1 MSWRAQYGKCDILR
15 YTGGVSR
22 IWQSPRYHLFICI
35 SALVQLISYQL
46 CNLLLSFEFKNYILE
61 TNSHCTPEI
70 LIYAV
75 GDLAT
80 SNLTLLSS
88 LTCLPASNPRGQHEN
103 FFFGFIFRLDIE
115 GLLVLGC
122 CTPLYV
128 ALWILHVSHAFQGSD
143 EQNLLSFVG
152 CSQGSDSK
160 ISVAIPP
167 SLSIQV
173 SWMEVYSEIYEKV
186 CRVIVNRC
194 YERHKEIRSLDI
206 HCVLWF
212 IRRTM
217 ITHRAPGEQKSCCRI
232 FGGNFWLT
240 GSSVGIATD
249 YGLDGLGSNPG
260 GDEIFRPTRLSLGPT
275 QPPVN

>member
-1 MSWRAQYGKCDILR
+1 MTKSSVSFIYLYLCTCPVNQLPIVQPPSFIRIQKLYPRNQQSLHSRNINLCWRWPHCEQPGSLR
-15 YTGGVSR
+15 
-22 IWQSPRYHLFICI
+22 
-35 SALVQLISYQL
+35 
-46 CNLLLSFEFKNYILE
+46 
-61 TNSHCTPEI
+61 
-70 LIYAV
+70 
-75 GDLAT
+75 
-80 SNLTLLSS
+80 S
-88 LTCLPASNPRGQHEN
+88 LTCLPTSNLRGRHEN

-115 GLLVLGC
+115 GLLVLDC

-160 ISVAIPP
+160 SSVAIPP

-206 HCVLWF
+206 HCF
-212 IRRTM
+212 
-217 ITHRAPGEQKSCCRI
+217 C
-232 FGGNFWLT
+232 
-240 GSSVGIATD
+240 
-249 YGLDGLGSNPG
+249 
-260 GDEIFRPTRLSLGPT
+260 GPSEG
-275 QPPVN
+275 QW